1 MSAAKGRAEARD
13 QAMCQNCKR
22 ELLLHLSQ
30 SWCAFNAAVISVTMI
45 AAVTVSIAEEGIIP
59 YCSELKRVSDLAA
72 TNERFA
78 SISVRPRE
86 GNFVEPSIVL
96 AGWSD
101 CTVYGT
107 RTFTCD
113 SQPFRTAGDAEQ
125 AQIRIGWE
133 VLTCLGQTWAEAKS
147 RSSPGFMVLQHTG
160 HPISVT
166 LSLDQTEHKQYMVRL
181 ILFTRSN

>member
-1 MSAAKGRAEARD
+1 MMTNILLVVSAILIVWPTR
-13 QAMCQNCKR
+13 
-22 ELLLHLSQ
+22 
-30 SWCAFNAAVISVTMI
+30 SWCAFSAAVVSVTVI
-45 AAVTVSIAEEGIIP
+45 VAVTVSIAEEGATP

-72 TNERFA
+72 TNGFA

-166 LSLDQTEHKQYMVRL
+166 LSLDQTEHKQYTVRL

>member
-1 MSAAKGRAEARD
+1 MAMDADEARIEARD
-13 QAMCQNCKR
+13 SVMCQNPKR
-22 ELLLHLSQ
+22 ELALHSLL
-30 SWCAFNAAVISVTMI
+30 SWCVFNAAVVSVTVI
-45 AAVTVSIAEEGIIP
+45 VAVTVSIAEEGATP

-107 RTFTCD
+107 RTF
-113 SQPFRTAGDAEQ
+113 
-125 AQIRIGWE
+125 
-133 VLTCLGQTWAEAKS
+133 
-147 RSSPGFMVLQHTG
+147 
-160 HPISVT
+160 
-166 LSLDQTEHKQYMVRL
+166 
-181 ILFTRSN
+181 